1 MSVLSAVSKGHRVGM
16 DLAAPW
22 GVYLNGGLLAEH
34 ATEQDGDALYL
45 QLVDGLRKLPPV
57 ELTSRFLLAEQVS
70 FELVRHSRTV
80 RLWISTV
87 TRRPGAP
94 EITKFHV
101 TDYDATNCIFMTDFE
116 SASAFFESVSAAK
129 ARE

>member
-1 MSVLSAVSKGHRVGM
+1 M

-94 EITKFHV
+94 
-101 TDYDATNCIFMTDFE
+101 
-116 SASAFFESVSAAK
+116 
-129 ARE
+129 